1 MAYQKPGVTV
11 RQVQRTA
18 SFPLPDPT
26 LESCVIGEGYYWQDP
41 SREDEE
47 MNSVFSGVYD
57 GTELAMPVSYFTS
70 YSDIVPETVYVDLVR
85 KAGTNGAPGDITF
98 LDPTDFTVSGG
109 SITLNASITGYDST
123 DEKANVRVGFLAEN
137 TDIAGTFAK
146 VSEANDIKSLITGGS
161 TPSWFNPL
169 AYGASI
175 AQANS
180 GSSVNVIGVARGAT
194 GDDGDYS
201 SAVDIANLKENLYAL
216 APLTGGTDPATGLP
230 LFEGHVTTAS
240 LPANKKE
247 RIVFTSRNGYSYT
260 DAPTDA
266 PDLKSYSTG
275 IGNKRYFN
283 IWPEVA
289 YINTT
294 THISTLYDA
303 FREGIFGTGF
313 TAIRSKLARNTQIGN
328 TTYAVDRELTDT
340 LLDAWKAELTNP
352 YVNVDVAVPGYYLA
366 AGVAGQVSG
375 KAPAEPL
382 TNSALSGFSDV
393 YRSNNYFSSE
403 QLDTIASGGT

>member
-85 KAGTNGAPGDITF
+85 KAGTNGAPGDVTF

-161 TPSWFNPL
+161 TPVWFNPL
-169 AYGASI
+169 AYGVSV

-180 GSSVNVIGVARGAT
+180 GSSVNVIGVARGASGDT
-194 GDDGDYS
+194 GSYQP
-201 SAVDIANLKENLYAL
+201 AVDTANLRTNLYAL
-216 APLTGGTDPATGLP
+216 APLTGQSAETE
-230 LFEGHVTTAS
+230 LFDGHVTTAS

-260 DAPTDA
+260 NAATDA

-283 IWPEVA
+283 I
-289 YINTT
+289 
-294 THISTLYDA
+294 
-303 FREGIFGTGF
+303 
-313 TAIRSKLARNTQIGN
+313 
-328 TTYAVDRELTDT
+328 
-340 LLDAWKAELTNP
+340 
-352 YVNVDVAVPGYYLA
+352 
-366 AGVAGQVSG
+366 
-375 KAPAEPL
+375 
-382 TNSALSGFSDV
+382 
-393 YRSNNYFSSE
+393 
-403 QLDTIASGGT
+403 